1 MLRIGQLECV
11 SYGVVCG
18 VFYYVDSEKALIST
32 DNCQECQLRVG
43 LRKIIV
49 EMLLGHFWNVF
60 FLNLCAPL

>member
-18 VFYYVDSEKALIST
+18 VFYYVDIEKALIST
-32 DNCQECQLRVG
+32 DNSQECKLRVR
-43 LRKIIV
+43 LHKLV
-49 EMLLGHFWNVF
+49 VKMCLGHFWNVF